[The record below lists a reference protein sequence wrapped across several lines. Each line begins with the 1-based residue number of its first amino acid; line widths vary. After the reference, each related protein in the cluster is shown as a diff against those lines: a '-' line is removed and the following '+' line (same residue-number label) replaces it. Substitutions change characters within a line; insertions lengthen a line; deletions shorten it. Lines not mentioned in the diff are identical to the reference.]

1 MGEAFLKEWPYMGKF
16 LRDISMVDK
25 YWIVVCVFFF
35 QTNTCR
41 WVILLS
47 GMCLLYHKEER
58 TVGLED
64 DLGINE
70 NRIPWLEG
78 YFSDGKRLLNVMKQG
93 K

>member
-1 MGEAFLKEWPYMGKF
+1 MLFVGFL
-16 LRDISMVDK
+16 
-25 YWIVVCVFFF
+25 

-78 YFSDGKRLLNVMKQG
+78 YFSDGKKIIKCHENKENKMLTIKEHLLYVCMLDL
-93 K
+93 